1 MIALKRLPLLSLRF
15 RVPLFGRRSCPIRV
29 KVSHGTWLATSC
41 RGVAAFLSKSCICR
55 NVGRCVGGRGADQA
69 RAEAGAWQLAEAGAG
84 WGAVAGAGIGGD
96 AAAGAGSGVNAS
108 EGVGEGGCGG
118 GHEFAGAIGFDLELA
133 IWRLAADAG
142 SEAGIWQLMG
152 ARGGCGVCSSLTFD
166 CLSEALVLGGS
177 RCLAIPGALRSL
189 VLCGFRRLAIPG
201 ALRLPVP
208 CDPWCLAASDTLS
221 CRKRGGEVD

>member
-1 MIALKRLPLLSLRF
+1 M
-15 RVPLFGRRSCPIRV
+15 
-29 KVSHGTWLATSC
+29 
-41 RGVAAFLSKSCICR
+41 SKSCICR
-55 NVGRCVGGRGADQA
+55 NVGRCVGGRGAEQA
-69 RAEAGAWQLAEAGAG
+69 RAETGARQPAEAGAG

-96 AAAGAGSGVNAS
+96 AAAGAGSAVNAS

-118 GHEFAGAIGFDLELA
+118 GRLRVRRRAEFAGAIGFDLELA

-177 RCLAIPGALRSL
+177 RCLAILVALRSL

-208 CDPWCLAASDTLS
+208 CDPRCLAASGALRLPIPDFAAKEAEKLTRLAPRLR
-221 CRKRGGEVD
+221 CAKFAGRQWHVAPEVREK